1 MTAGEEEAAR
11 RHRHPPPRT
20 SPAPGDGTLPLYAR
34 DVLTADVLAG
44 PVLEVAPLLLGA
56 VLRNGPVAVELTE
69 VEAYAG
75 LDDPASHAF
84 RGETPRNQVMFGPP
98 GHLYLYFSYGMH
110 WAANVVCGP
119 EGVASGCLLR
129 SGRVVEG
136 VDLARERRH
145 GAPDRDLARG
155 PGRLTQA
162 LGLHGEHRGTDLF
175 AGGPVR
181 LEPGRGEP
189 VEVQSGPRV
198 GVSRAADEPWRF
210 WVAGSRYVSAYK
222 RSPRARPPAER

>member
-1 MTAGEEEAAR
+1 MTFILL
-11 RHRHPPPRT
+11 RT
-20 SPAPGDGTLPLYAR
+20 LGC
-34 DVLTADVLAG
+34 VLDADVLAR
-44 PVLEVAPLLLGA
+44 PAEQVAPLLLGA
-56 VLRNGPVAVELTE
+56 VLRHGEVAVRIVE

-75 LDDPASHAF
+75 ERDPASHAF
-84 RGETPRNQVMFGPP
+84 RGPTARTEVMFGPP

-119 EGVASGCLLR
+119 DGTAGGCLLR
-129 SGRVVEG
+129 AGQVVEG
-136 VDLARERRH
+136 IELARGRRH

-162 LGLHGEHRGTDLF
+162 LGLSREHRGLDLF

-181 LEPGRGEP
+181 LEPGPAGAGEI
-189 VEVQSGPRV
+189 EVATGPRV
-198 GVSRAADEPWRF
+198 GVSQAADVPWRF

-222 RSPRARPPAER
+222 RSPRASAPSF

>member
-1 MTAGEEEAAR
+1 VLDADLLAL
-11 RHRHPPPRT
+11 
-20 SPAPGDGTLPLYAR
+20 PA
-34 DVLTADVLAG
+34 
-44 PVLEVAPLLLGA
+44 EQVAPLLLGT
-56 VLRNGPVAVELTE
+56 VLRHGEVAVEVTE
-69 VEAYAG
+69 VEAYEG
-75 LDDPASHAF
+75 LTDPASHAF
-84 RGETPRNQVMFGPP
+84 RGPTPRNGVMFGPP

-119 EGVASGCLLR
+119 EGVAGGCLLR

-136 VDLARERRH
+136 VGPARERRH

-162 LGLHGEHRGTDLF
+162 LGLSREHYGTDLL

-181 LEPGRGEP
+181 LEPGSGEP
-189 VEVQSGPRV
+189 LEVATGPRV
-198 GVSRAADEPWRF
+198 GVSRAADVPWRF

-222 RSPRARPPAER
+222 RSPRAPDPSTTGRSPRESGP

>member
-1 MTAGEEEAAR
+1 MLDADLLARTAAQ
-11 RHRHPPPRT
+11 
-20 SPAPGDGTLPLYAR
+20 
-34 DVLTADVLAG
+34 
-44 PVLEVAPLLLGA
+44 VAPLLLGT
-56 VLRNGPVAVELTE
+56 VLRHGDVAVEVTE
-69 VEAYAG
+69 VEAYEG
-75 LDDPASHAF
+75 LSDPASHAF
-84 RGETPRNQVMFGPP
+84 RGPTPRNGVMFGPP

-119 EGVASGCLLR
+119 DGVAGGCLLR

-136 VDLARERRH
+136 IERARERRH

-162 LGLHGEHRGTDLF
+162 LGLSREHYGADLL

-181 LEPGRGEP
+181 LEPGPGEP
-189 VEVQSGPRV
+189 VEVATGPRV
-198 GVSRAADEPWRF
+198 GVSRAADVRWRF

-222 RSPRARPPAER
+222 RSPRAPGPA

>member
-1 MTAGEEEAAR
+1 MLDADLLAR
-11 RHRHPPPRT
+11 
-20 SPAPGDGTLPLYAR
+20 PA
-34 DVLTADVLAG
+34 
-44 PVLEVAPLLLGA
+44 EQVAPLLLGF
-56 VLRNGPVAVELTE
+56 VLRHDGVGVELTE

-75 LDDPASHAF
+75 LSDPASHAF
-84 RGETPRNQVMFGPP
+84 RGPTPRTAVMFGPP

-119 EGVASGCLLR
+119 DGTASACLLR

-136 VDLARERRH
+136 VELARDRRH

-162 LGLHGEHRGTDLF
+162 LGLGPGQRGLDLL
-175 AGGPVR
+175 ADGPVR
-181 LEPGRGEP
+181 FEPGSLDPAEI
-189 VEVQSGPRV
+189 EVATGPRV
-198 GVSRAADEPWRF
+198 GVSQAADVPWRF

-222 RSPRARPPAER
+222 RSPRAG